1 MRAHRELLRR
11 KVERLHVGTVPALDL
26 LRGGMR
32 GTRDGFMQGIIFF
45 QVELGWILPAVQSNI
60 STCKPRPIS
69 QMFIRCLCSFVVR
82 TALSLSLSLSLAR
95 SLPLSLS
102 LSPSLSLICHIH
114 AFVCEFTTPR
124 SEVLN
129 VYDVQSGCGERT
141 FSCDR
146 SAGSYS
152 MSTPCASCRIAGQQ
166 ASKCLS
172 PEASHSSMSRR
183 SERPSAVR
191 ATRTKSRIRTPYTH
205 TQDASTGA
213 CGLGVDQWG
222 GCNNDQ
228 LSPFGPLL
236 LRGVVCFEVWGEVD
250 SGEKVGHARFACR
263 RNHLLEGHWAFGSA

>member
-1 MRAHRELLRR
+1 M
-11 KVERLHVGTVPALDL
+11 
-26 LRGGMR
+26 
-32 GTRDGFMQGIIFF
+32 
-45 QVELGWILPAVQSNI
+45 
-60 STCKPRPIS
+60 
-69 QMFIRCLCSFVVR
+69 
-82 TALSLSLSLSLAR
+82 
-95 SLPLSLS
+95 
-102 LSPSLSLICHIH
+102 ICHIH
-114 AFVCEFTTPR
+114 AFVREFKTPR

-191 ATRTKSRIRTPYTH
+191 ATRTKSRIRTTYTH
-205 TQDASTGA
+205 TQDALTGA
-213 CGLGVDQWG
+213 CGLGVDHWG

-263 RNHLLEGHWAFGSA
+263 RNHLLEGHLAFGSA